1 MTEKSLRPDLAIIAD
16 LIEPNSRLL
25 EVGCAEGDLLAW
37 LTEHKAINGR
47 GMELSQSG
55 VNECVAKGLFVVQG
69 DADRHLADYADD
81 SFDMVV
87 LSKTLQATHRPKDVL
102 HQLLRIGK
110 RAIISIPN
118 FAHWRIRLSLLVG
131 GRMPVNRNINTEWFE
146 TDNIHFCTI
155 TDMLA
160 LFAAEG
166 LTLEQFIAT
175 DIDANPL
182 KLSPRTANLLAA
194 QGIFMV
200 SKD

>member
-1 MTEKSLRPDLAIIAD
+1 MIKLRADLQIIAD
-16 LIEPNSRLL
+16 MVEPSSKVL
-25 EVGCAEGDLLAW
+25 EVGCADGELLAW
-37 LTEHKAINGR
+37 LRDHKNVNGR

-69 DADRHLADYADD
+69 DADKHLADYADN

-131 GRMPVNRNINTEWFE
+131 GRMPVNKNINKQWYE

-155 TDMLA
+155 SDMLDLIA
-160 LFAAEG
+160 EEG
-166 LTLEQFIAT
+166 LTLERFIAT
-175 DIDANPL
+175 DINSNPMA
-182 KLSPRTANLLAA
+182 LSPRTANLFAA
-194 QGIFMV
+194 QGIFIV
-200 SKD
+200 GKE

>member
-1 MTEKSLRPDLAIIAD
+1 MTDIKLRPDLAIIAD
-16 LIEPNSRLL
+16 MVAPNSKLL
-25 EVGCAEGDLLAW
+25 EVGCADGELLAW
-37 LTEHKAINGR
+37 LTAHKNINGR

-69 DADRHLADYADD
+69 DADKHLVDYADN

-118 FAHWRIRLSLLVG
+118 FAHWRIRLSLLLG
-131 GRMPVNRNINTEWFE
+131 GRMPVNKNINKEWYE

-155 TDMLA
+155 KDMLD
-160 LFAAEG
+160 LIDAEG
-166 LTLEQFIAT
+166 LTLEKFIAA
-175 DIDANPL
+175 DINANPL
-182 KLSPRTANLLAA
+182 NLSPRTANLLAA
-194 QGIFMV
+194 QGIFIV
-200 SKD
+200 GKD

>member
-1 MTEKSLRPDLAIIAD
+1 MTEKLLRPDLAIIAD

-25 EVGCAEGDLLAW
+25 EVGCADGDLLAW

-69 DADRHLADYADD
+69 DADKHLADYADD

-102 HQLLRIGK
+102 HQLLRIGR

-118 FAHWRIRLSLLVG
+118 FAHWRIRLSLLLG
-131 GRMPVNRNINTEWFE
+131 GRMPVNRNINTEWYE

-155 TDMLA
+155 KDMLNLIA
-160 LFAAEG
+160 EEG

-182 KLSPRTANLLAA
+182 KLSPNTANLLAA
-194 QGIFMV
+194 QGIFLV
-200 SKD
+200 SK

>member
-1 MTEKSLRPDLAIIAD
+1 MTSNSLRPDLRIIAD
-16 LIEPNSRLL
+16 MVEPNSRLL
-25 EVGCAEGDLLAW
+25 EVGCADGDLLAW
-37 LTEHKAINGR
+37 LTEHKNINAR

-69 DADRHLADYADD
+69 DADRHLADYADN

-87 LSKTLQATHRPKDVL
+87 LSKTLQATHRPKEVL
-102 HQLLRIGK
+102 HQMLRIGK

-118 FAHWRIRLSLLVG
+118 FAHWRVRLAILLG
-131 GRMPVNRNINTEWFE
+131 GRMPVNKNINKEWYE

-155 TDMLA
+155 LDMLD
-160 LFAAEG
+160 LIKAEG
-166 LTLEQFIAT
+166 LTIEQFIAT

-200 SKD
+200 SK